1 MKLNDY
7 LYGEITLPD
16 YIGELMESPLV
27 QRLKGISQGVLP
39 QSMIPWDLP
48 SRFEHSV
55 GVCHLMNQVLKSNSL
70 KSKEPLL
77 LVSALLHD
85 AGNPALS
92 HLSEPFLKKFNGKNG
107 ESFLKDT
114 ILKFANTRLFDSLG
128 ITSEEVISVVTG
140 NNKPLSDILHG
151 SMDVDNLDNVLRYWY
166 KASGREKRFDA
177 ESIARAYHFEPKMGL
192 DDMWFLMSECQEET
206 KKWQGTRKDVYA
218 KIYGEPDLNAA
229 IMIYRAINLAQ
240 ELGEINEEF
249 FHLSDT
255 EAIQYL
261 LNCNEWTA
269 HLARRMVKHEW
280 YPMVYS
286 LETTEPS
293 DSLVR
298 CIKLDGFR
306 SAVAHYICEQLRIP
320 NGMIGVYV
328 GEGKDLRN
336 IHIPFIHPNGQVTL
350 DDSDSKTIHRF
361 KIYIDP
367 DYKDQATEVKFW
379 ANYLIK

>member
-1 MKLNDY
+1 MIYNDY
-7 LYGEITLPD
+7 LYGKISLPD
-16 YIGELMESPLV
+16 YIGELIESPLV
-27 QRLKGISQGVLP
+27 QRLKDISQGVLP
-39 QSMIPWDLP
+39 QSMIPWNLP

-55 GVCHLMNQVLKSNSL
+55 GVCHLMNQVLKSNNL
-70 KSKEPLL
+70 KFHEPLL

-114 ILKFANTRLFDSLG
+114 ILKFANTRLFDSLC

-140 NNKPLSDILHG
+140 NNKPLSEILHG

-166 KASGREKRFDA
+166 KTTGEKRFDA
-177 ESIARAYHFEPKMGL
+177 ESIARSYRFEPAMGL
-192 DDMWFLMSECQEET
+192 EGLWFLMSNCQEET

-229 IMIYRAINLAQ
+229 IMIYRAVYLAQ

-261 LNCNEWTA
+261 LNCNEWTS
-269 HLARRMVKHEW
+269 HLARRMIKHEW
-280 YPMVYS
+280 YPLVYS

-293 DSLVR
+293 DSLVQ

-306 SAVAHYICEQLRIP
+306 SAVADYICEQLKIP
-320 NGMIGVYV
+320 NGMIGAYV
-328 GEGKDLRN
+328 GKGKDARS
-336 IHIPFIHPNGQVTL
+336 IHMPFINSDGHLFL
-350 DDSDSKTIHRF
+350 DDSDSKTIYRF

-367 DYKDQATEVKFW
+367 DYTDKTTEVRFW
-379 ANYLIK
+379 ANYMIK